1 MSFLAG
7 LLLLG
12 IGLYGLKV
20 WTGADPRVLA
30 KVAIRTLA
38 YVAIA
43 AAAVMLAM
51 GRIAA
56 AVPLG
61 MVGLVMLG
69 RLDPGRIGGPYGAI
83 LGTLF
88 GALGGGRSAPK
99 VSRVSSPLLEMELDH
114 TSGDLTGRV
123 IAGAY
128 AGARL
133 EDLDLATLVAL
144 RAACDA
150 QSLALLEAYLDRR
163 APAWRENAQGDAAG
177 GQSGTGTRSGAMTQ
191 QEAYEILGL
200 EPGAGADAVRAAHR
214 SLMKKLHPDQGGSGY
229 LAARVNHAK
238 DVLLDA
244 LLREHR

>member
-1 MSFLAG
+1 VSFLAG

-12 IGLYGLKV
+12 IGLYGLKI
-20 WTGADPRVLA
+20 WTGADPKVLA

-43 AAAVMLAM
+43 TAAVMLAM
-51 GRIAA
+51 GRIAV

-88 GALGGGRSAPK
+88 GGKRAPK

-114 TSGDLTGRV
+114 ASGNLTGRV
-123 IAGAY
+123 VGGVH

-150 QSLALLEAYLDRR
+150 QSLSLLEAYLDRR
-163 APAWRENAQGDAAG
+163 APAWRENAQGDAGG
-177 GQSGTGTRSGAMTQ
+177 GQGGATGTRSGAMTE
-191 QEAYEILGL
+191 QEAYEVLGL
-200 EPGAGADAVRAAHR
+200 EPGAGAEAVRAAHR

-238 DVLLDA
+238 DVLLNA